1 MDGLREQVRRAPAQ
15 VLDLPGLSPAGAGR
29 TVVCLDATRLDDL
42 LCAPLRARWPVC
54 GTVAGRRGRGL
65 RPFPSA
71 ETSGE
76 GAVAAR
82 DGAIR
87 APSPTES

>member
-29 TVVCLDATRLDDL
+29 TVVCLHATRLDDL

-76 GAVAAR
+76 GALAAR
-82 DGAIR
+82 DGAVR
-87 APSPTES
+87 VPTQTDS

>member
-1 MDGLREQVRRAPAQ
+1 MDGLREQVRRGPAP
-15 VLDLPGLSPAGAGR
+15 VLDLPGLGLGGTGR
-29 TVVCLDATRLDDL
+29 SAVCLHATRFDDL

-54 GTVAGRRGRGL
+54 GTVAGRRGRGP

-76 GAVAAR
+76 GALAAR

-87 APSPTES
+87 ALSQTES